1 MIHEIALINETRS
14 NSKGFTL
21 YKRRNTMN
29 GGFKTSVKM
38 IMIMIN
44 GSDQAMFIIDNKN
57 KNEIEDYQTV
67 RYINTQLNS
76 NEAIWRILGFHIHE
90 YES

>member
-1 MIHEIALINETRS
+1 VPCGSIVTVKYILKYIH
-14 NSKGFTL
+14 K
-21 YKRRNTMN
+21 
-29 GGFKTSVKM
+29 
-38 IMIMIN
+38 